1 MLRTM
6 LTDPVWDKLSALMQ
20 HTGLVYHKAE
30 HRLILE
36 GILYRMRTG
45 IPWRDLPL
53 EFGRWN
59 TVFVRFN
66 AWSKKG
72 VLNLIFKGLSGLSDR
87 EWLFIDG
94 SIVRAH
100 QHSAGAAT
108 NEEEAIG
115 KSRGGRSTC
124 HSLSKKQPKIRKA
137 HRQRVISLPTFSGE
151 CLYQNKTFSFYS
163 NEIR

>member
-6 LTDPVWDKLSALMQ
+6 LTDLVWDKLFALMQ
-20 HTGLVYHKAE
+20 HTGLVYHKAG

-66 AWSKKG
+66 
-72 VLNLIFKGLSGLSDR
+72 LIFKGLSGLADR

-115 KSRGGRSTC
+115 FCRINGTSGKLPGFCAS
-124 HSLSKKQPKIRKA
+124 SKR
-137 HRQRVISLPTFSGE
+137 
-151 CLYQNKTFSFYS
+151 C
-163 NEIR
+163 